1 MREGVSKREA
11 RRGGRQGQAGG
22 EGETAVDLI
31 KENGKMEGRGKGVGR
46 RDTTGGVAETAAV
59 YLSLKAEDKGRSTQ
73 RWIKL
78 DVQST

>member
-1 MREGVSKREA
+1 
-11 RRGGRQGQAGG
+11 
-22 EGETAVDLI
+22 
-31 KENGKMEGRGKGVGR
+31 MEGRGKGVGR